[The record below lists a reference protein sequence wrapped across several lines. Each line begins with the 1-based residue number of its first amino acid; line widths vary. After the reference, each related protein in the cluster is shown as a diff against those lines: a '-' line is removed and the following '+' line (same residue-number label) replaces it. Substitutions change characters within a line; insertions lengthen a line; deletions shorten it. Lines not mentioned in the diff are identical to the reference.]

1 MYKFMLIAAL
11 FVAGAYGECNT
22 DVAIGCLAG
31 KINEVATNLNRSDLC
46 SDLTSVAHCMTAA
59 GCAGDAGFLTSM
71 CEDASCNVNVG
82 TECILRLS
90 AGLGILSSG
99 AAALFKLN
107 YLAFV
112 IRLKSVQSR
121 IVPTCKPNSNALIW
135 NNEKLWIRSTHL

>member
-22 DVAIGCLAG
+22 DVAIGCLVG

-46 SDLTSVAHCMTAA
+46 SDLASVAHCMTAA

-71 CEDASCNVNVG
+71 CDDTNCNVNVG
-82 TECILRLS
+82 TECILRLG

-99 AAALFKLN
+99 AAAGASALGACIGGSLCMAPE
-107 YLAFV
+107 LV
-112 IRLKSVQSR
+112 PLKTGNVC
-121 IVPTCKPNSNALIW
+121 VPLDAKV
-135 NNEKLWIRSTHL
+135 